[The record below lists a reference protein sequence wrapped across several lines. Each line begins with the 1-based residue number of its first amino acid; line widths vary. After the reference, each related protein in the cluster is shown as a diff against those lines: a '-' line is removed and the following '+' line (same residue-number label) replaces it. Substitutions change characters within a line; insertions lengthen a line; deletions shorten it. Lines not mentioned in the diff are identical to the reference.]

1 MALAGKK
8 LKGMKMP
15 APKSAKDPMLE
26 MDEMDLE
33 LELPGAKVEAEG
45 EEEPA
50 EEMDM
55 GEMEEEGGT
64 LLADVSD
71 FDLKKE
77 LEDRGFTVSYDKPEP
92 KMEESEEE
100 EA

>member
-1 MALAGKK
+1 MAMKMK
-8 LKGMKMP
+8 NMKMP

-33 LELPGAKVEAEG
+33 LELPGAKVEAE
-45 EEEPA
+45 EDSA

-55 GEMEEEGGT
+55 GEESPEEASS
-64 LLADVSD
+64 LADVSD
-71 FDLKKE
+71 EELQKE
-77 LEDRGFTVSYDKPEP
+77 LEARGFSISKADAEME
-92 KMEESEEE
+92 MEESEEE

>member
-1 MALAGKK
+1 MAMKMK
-8 LKGMKMP
+8 NMKMP

-33 LELPGAKVEAEG
+33 LELPGAKVEAE
-45 EEEPA
+45 EDSA

-55 GEMEEEGGT
+55 GEESPKEASQ
-64 LLADVSD
+64 LADVSD
-71 FDLKKE
+71 EELQKE
-77 LEDRGFTVSYDKPEP
+77 LEARGFSISKASE
-92 KMEESEEE
+92 MEESSEE

>member
-1 MALAGKK
+1 MAMKMK
-8 LKGMKMP
+8 NMKMP

-33 LELPGAKVEAEG
+33 LELPGAMAE
-45 EEEPA
+45 EDSA

-55 GEMEEEGGT
+55 GEESPEEASA
-64 LLADVSD
+64 LADVSD
-71 FDLKKE
+71 EELQKE
-77 LEDRGFTVSYDKPEP
+77 LEARGFSNSKADAEME
-92 KMEESEEE
+92 MEESEEE